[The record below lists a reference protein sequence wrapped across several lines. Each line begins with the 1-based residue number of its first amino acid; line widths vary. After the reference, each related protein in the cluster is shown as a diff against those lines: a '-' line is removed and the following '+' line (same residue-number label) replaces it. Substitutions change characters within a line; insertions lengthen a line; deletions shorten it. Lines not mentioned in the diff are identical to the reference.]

1 MEEIKQLLLEYYK
14 NSNLSSLEITFKL
27 ENKRM
32 INELGVAINNSLKI
46 AEIETKIKYWEYD
59 NKNINKYQS
68 DNKNNS

>member
-14 NSNLSSLEITFKL
+14 DSNLSSLEITFKL

-46 AEIETKIKYWEYD
+46 AEIETKIKY
-59 NKNINKYQS
+59 
-68 DNKNNS
+68 